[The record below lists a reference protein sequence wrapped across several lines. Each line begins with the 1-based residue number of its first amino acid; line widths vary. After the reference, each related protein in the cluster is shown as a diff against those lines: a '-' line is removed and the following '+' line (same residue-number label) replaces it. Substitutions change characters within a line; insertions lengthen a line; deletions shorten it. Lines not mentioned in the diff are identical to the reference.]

1 MRFLSVKDVAEILGV
16 PVGRVYV
23 LVQKGIL
30 PHVRL
35 GRRQIRIP
43 EEALRKW
50 AEKALQ
56 GRSDEE

>member
-1 MRFLSVKDVAEILGV
+1 MRFLNVREVAEILGV
-16 PVGRVYV
+16 PVGRVYT

-35 GRRQIRIP
+35 GQRQIRIP

-50 AEKALQ
+50 AENTLRGGGEGK
-56 GRSDEE
+56 